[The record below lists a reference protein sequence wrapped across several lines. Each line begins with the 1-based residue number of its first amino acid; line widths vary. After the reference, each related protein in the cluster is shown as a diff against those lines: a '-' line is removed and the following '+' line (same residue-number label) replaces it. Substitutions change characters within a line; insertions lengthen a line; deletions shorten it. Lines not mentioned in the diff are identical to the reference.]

1 MNHERFS
8 RRALLKRMGLSAAML
23 PLLHAEKARG
33 AMPSGFP
40 KRFVSVGH
48 GNGVIGN
55 AFFPTGNTLVPG
67 PTLASL
73 APFSAKMI
81 MPIGLDYKTII
92 DDGFKYDGHF
102 TYCAGLTG
110 TRENRSES
118 RNALGP
124 SIDQMISDD
133 IAKRVT
139 LKAPLLTLGIKSVG
153 DGCSTSWRA
162 AGQQNAAELDP
173 TRLFT
178 TLFSSPNMAPA
189 QIAQLNLRDQSVLD
203 FATQEF
209 TAFGKRLGTDDRMKI
224 DAHLQSVRQLE
235 TQLKNDAMAGTTG
248 PTTCTAPVLGNG
260 KDAAGL
266 AKDMFNIVAIALK
279 CDVTRVV
286 TITMFDDGGGDGN
299 TFPWLGVNKDYHAV
313 AHLGAAGA
321 SDKNN
326 IDGWIYSN
334 VGSLAQQLDATM
346 EGAGTALDNSV
357 IFTFSDMEDG
367 SSHFNGNIPITLTGK
382 AGGYLKTNQVLHY
395 PGVAHNKLLTTLCN
409 AMDLPVTGI
418 GAAAYAGNLPELVA

>member
-1 MNHERFS
+1 MNNERFS
-8 RRALLKRMGLSAAML
+8 RRGLLKRMGLSAAML

-33 AMPSGFP
+33 AMASGFP

-48 GNGVIGN
+48 GNGVIGS
-55 AFFPTGNTLVPG
+55 AFFPTGNTVTPG
-67 PTLASL
+67 PTLASM

-81 MPIGLDYKTII
+81 FPIGLDYKNII
-92 DDGFKYDGHF
+92 DDGFRYDGHF
-102 TYCAGLTG
+102 TYCAALTG
-110 TRENRSES
+110 TREKRSES
-118 RNALGP
+118 RNALGA
-124 SIDQMISDD
+124 SIDQMIADD

-162 AGQQNAAELDP
+162 SGQQNAAELDP

-178 TLFSSPNMAPA
+178 KLFSSPNMPPA

-203 FATQEF
+203 FVAQDF
-209 TAFGKRLGTDDRMKI
+209 AAFGKRLGTDDRVKI

-235 TQLKNDAMAGTTG
+235 MQLKNGAAASGSG
-248 PTTCTAPVLGNG
+248 PTTCAAPGLGNG

-299 TFPWLGVNKDYHAV
+299 TFPWLGINKDYHAI

-321 SDKNN
+321 TDKNK
-326 IDGWIYSN
+326 IDSWIYSN
-334 VGSLAQQLDATM
+334 VASLAQQLDATM
-346 EGAGTALDNSV
+346 EGTGTALDNSV

-367 SSHFNGNIPITLTGK
+367 SSHFNGNIPITLTGSC
-382 AGGYLKTNQVLHY
+382 GGFLKTGQVLHY
-395 PGVAHNKLLTTLCN
+395 AGVPHNKLLTSLCN
-409 AMDLPVTGI
+409 AMDLPVTGV
-418 GAAAYAGNLPELVA
+418 GAAAYAGNLPELAH